1 MCEGFMC
8 QVLGKTCG
16 KVCEEQR
23 CSQEVGAC
31 VSPGGGWGGGGA
43 ARVPVDGDIIM
54 GIEKV

>member
-8 QVLGKTCG
+8 QVLGNTCG

-31 VSPGGGWGGGGA
+31 VSPGGGGGGGA
-43 ARVPVDGDIIM
+43 ACVHVDGDIIM